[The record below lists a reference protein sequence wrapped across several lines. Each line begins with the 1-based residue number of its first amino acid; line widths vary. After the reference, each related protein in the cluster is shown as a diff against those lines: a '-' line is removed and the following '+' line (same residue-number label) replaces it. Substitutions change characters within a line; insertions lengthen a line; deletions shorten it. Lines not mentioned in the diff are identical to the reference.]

1 LTGMKS
7 LFFKLLSLSLFS
19 FSLGVLVH
27 SWGMN
32 PQQAL
37 SIGIFSASILGT
49 LFFWD
54 FRLSFAFIGTSVL
67 LMTKTIDLE
76 HVIEFSSLEV
86 ILFLVGMMVI
96 IGLLKDCGVFS
107 WIVSLILRI
116 PRLTGRKFVFS
127 IAVISALLACTI
139 DEVTSIIFMV
149 VAVLEVCDYFEV
161 NPVPFVIISVLATN
175 IGSAAT
181 VLGNPIGILIA
192 SKSGLTFEDFIV
204 KAFPLAAA
212 CLLVTIF
219 ILLCWYRKP
228 IKFLDEQMERLGA
241 NEILLRLISAPPE
254 KNLKVSLGI
263 FGVMLVFISLHHRM
277 EIAWGLPPNTV
288 LLVVPLVASGLV
300 MIWQHH
306 KARKYI
312 EKDVEWWTLLFFLLL
327 FVQAGTL
334 KYTGAT
340 VFIAKH
346 MLQATGNNL
355 NLLIS
360 SMLWVSTIGS
370 SILDNVVLVAAFIPI
385 VQGFQSLNINLQPLW
400 WALLFGGCLGGNIT
414 LIGSTAN
421 IVAIGIV
428 EKEKRVKI
436 SFLTW
441 FWVGLSV
448 GLVTTLIVMAALILL
463 PFYR

>member
-1 LTGMKS
+1 MKS
-7 LFFKLLSLSLFS
+7 FSLKLLSLFLLA
-19 FSLGVLVH
+19 FSLG
-27 SWGMN
+27 SCASFSGMN
-32 PQQAL
+32 AHQSL

-54 FRLSFAFIGTSVL
+54 FRLSFAFIGTSFL

-76 HVIEFSSLEV
+76 HVLEFSSLEV

-96 IGLLKDCGVFS
+96 IGLLKDSGVFV

-116 PRLTGRKFVFS
+116 PKLTGKKFVLL
-127 IAVISALLACTI
+127 IALLSALLACTV

-149 VAVLEVCDYFEV
+149 AAILEICDYFEV
-161 NPVPFVIISVLATN
+161 NPTPFVIISVLATN

-204 KAFPLAAA
+204 KAFPLALV
-212 CLLVTIF
+212 CLIVTIF
-219 ILLCWYRKP
+219 ILLFWYRKS
-228 IKFLDEQMERLGA
+228 IKHLDEQMKKLGA
-241 NEILLRLISAPPE
+241 NEILIKLISIPPE
-254 KNLKVSLGI
+254 KSLKISLGI
-263 FGVMLVFISLHHRM
+263 FGLMLVFISLHHRM
-277 EIAWGLPPNTV
+277 EVVWSLPPNTV
-288 LLVVPLVASGLV
+288 LLVVPLVTSGLV
-300 MIWQHH
+300 MIWKHH

-340 VFIAKH
+340 VFIAEH
-346 MLQATGNNL
+346 LLSATGNNL
-355 NLLIS
+355 NLLTGA
-360 SMLWVSTIGS
+360 MLWISTLGS
-370 SILDNVVLVAAFIPI
+370 SVLDNVVLVAAFIPV
-385 VQGFQSLNINLQPLW
+385 VQGFQNLNISLQPLW

-421 IVAIGIV
+421 IVAIGIL
-428 EKEKRVKI
+428 EKEKHIKI
-436 SFLTW
+436 SFLDW
-441 FWVGLSV
+441 FRVGLTV
-448 GLVTTLIVMAALILL
+448 GLVTALMVMAALIFL

>member
-1 LTGMKS
+1 MKS
-7 LFFKLLSLSLFS
+7 LALKLCSLFFLSLW
-19 FSLGVLVH
+19 LGFYAN
-27 SWGMN
+27 SSGMSAH
-32 PQQAL
+32 QAL
-37 SIGIFSASILGT
+37 SISIFSASILGT

-54 FRLSFAFIGTSVL
+54 FRLSFAFIGTSIL

-96 IGLLKDCGVFS
+96 IGLLKDSGVFA
-107 WIVSLILRI
+107 WLVSLILRI
-116 PRLTGRKFVFS
+116 PRLTGRKFVV
-127 IAVISALLACTI
+127 IIGLISALLACTI

-149 VAVLEVCDYFEV
+149 VAVLEICDYFEV
-161 NPVPFVIISVLATN
+161 DPVPFVIISVLATN
-175 IGSAAT
+175 IGSSAT

-192 SKSGLTFEDFIV
+192 SKSGLSFEDFIV
-204 KAFPLAAA
+204 KAFPLAVI
-212 CLLVTIF
+212 CLLVTVS
-219 ILLCWYRKP
+219 ILLFWYKKQ
-228 IKFLDEQMERLGA
+228 IKHLDGQMRRLGA
-241 NEILLRLISAPPE
+241 NEILIKLISVPPE
-254 KNLKVSLGI
+254 KNLKINLGI
-263 FGVMLVFISLHHRM
+263 FAVMLIFISLHRRM
-277 EIAWGLPPNTV
+277 EIIWGLPANTV
-288 LLVVPLVASGLV
+288 LLVVPLITSGLV
-300 MIWQHH
+300 MIWKHN

-312 EKDVEWWTLLFFLLL
+312 ERDVEWWTLLFFLLL

-346 MLQATGNNL
+346 LLSACGNSMDF
-355 NLLIS
+355 LIS
-360 SMLWVSTIGS
+360 AMLWISAIGS
-370 SILDNVVLVAAFIPI
+370 SILDNVVLVAAFIPV

-421 IVAIGIV
+421 IVAIGLV

-436 SFLTW
+436 SFLNW
-441 FWVGLSV
+441 FWVGLAV
-448 GLVTTLIVMAALILL
+448 GLLTTLIVMAALIFV

>member
-1 LTGMKS
+1 MKS
-7 LFFKLLSLSLFS
+7 LFFKLFFLSLLSIC
-19 FSLGVLVH
+19 LGGYAHYL
-27 SWGMN
+27 GMN
-32 PQQAL
+32 THQAL
-37 SIGIFSASILGT
+37 SISIFSASILGT

-96 IGLLKDCGVFS
+96 IGLLKDCGVFV

-116 PRLTGRKFVFS
+116 PRLSGRKFALL
-127 IAVISALLACTI
+127 IATISALLACTV

-149 VAVLEVCDYFEV
+149 VAVLEICDYFEI
-161 NPVPFVIISVLATN
+161 NPTPFVIISVLSTN

-204 KAFPLAAA
+204 KAFPLALL
-212 CLLVTIF
+212 CLLASIS
-219 ILLCWYRKP
+219 ILLFWYRKS
-228 IKFLDEQMERLGA
+228 IKALDEQMQRLGA
-241 NEILLRLISAPPE
+241 NEILIRLISVPPE
-254 KNLKVSLGI
+254 RDLKISLGI

-277 EIAWGLPPNTV
+277 EIAWGLSANTV

-300 MIWQHH
+300 MIWKHY

-346 MLQATGNNL
+346 MLAATGNNL

-360 SMLWVSTIGS
+360 AMLWVSTIGS
-370 SILDNVVLVAAFIPI
+370 SILDNVVLVAAFIPV

-421 IVAIGIV
+421 IVAIGIL
-428 EKEKRVKI
+428 EKEKRIKI
-436 SFLTW
+436 TFLTW

-448 GLVTTLIVMAALILL
+448 GLVTTLIVMAALIFL

>member
-1 LTGMKS
+1 MKS
-7 LFFKLLSLSLFS
+7 LFFKLCSLF
-19 FSLGVLVH
+19 FISLCLGLYAK
-27 SWGMN
+27 SAGMDGR
-32 PQQAL
+32 QAL
-37 SIGIFSASILGT
+37 SIAIFSASILGT

-96 IGLLKDCGVFS
+96 IGLLKDSGVFA

-116 PRLTGRKFVFS
+116 PRLSGKKFALT
-127 IAVISALLACTI
+127 IALISALLACAI

-149 VAVLEVCDYFEV
+149 VAVMEICDYFEV
-161 NPVPFVIISVLATN
+161 TPVPFVIISVLATN

-192 SKSGLTFEDFIV
+192 SKSGLSFEDFIV
-204 KAFPLAAA
+204 KAFPLAAI
-212 CLLVTIF
+212 CLVVTVF
-219 ILLCWYRKP
+219 ILLFWYRKS
-228 IKFLDEQMERLGA
+228 IKFLDEQMQRLGA
-241 NEILLRLISAPPE
+241 NDILIRLISVPPE
-254 KNLKVSLGI
+254 KNLKINLGI
-263 FGVMLVFISLHHRM
+263 FFSMLIFISLHRRLEM
-277 EIAWGLPPNTV
+277 LWDLPANTV

-300 MIWQHH
+300 MIWKHH

-340 VFIAKH
+340 MFIAEH
-346 MLQATGNNL
+346 MLAACGNSL
-355 NLLIS
+355 ALLTS
-360 SMLWVSTIGS
+360 SILWIGALGS
-370 SILDNVVLVAAFIPI
+370 SVLDNVVLVAAFIPV
-385 VQGFQSLNINLQPLW
+385 VQGFQHLNVNLQPLW

-421 IVAIGIV
+421 IVAIGIL
-428 EKEKRVKI
+428 EKEKHIKI
-436 SFLTW
+436 SFFHW
-441 FWVGLSV
+441 FWVGLTV
-448 GLVTTLIVMAALILL
+448 GLVTTFIVMAVLL
-463 PFYR
+463 LAPFYR

>member
-1 LTGMKS
+1 MKS
-7 LFFKLLSLSLFS
+7 LSLKLLSLFLLA
-19 FSLGVLVH
+19 FSLG
-27 SWGMN
+27 SCARFSGMTAH
-32 PQQAL
+32 QAL
-37 SIGIFSASILGT
+37 SVGIFSASILGT

-67 LMTKTIDLE
+67 LVTNTIDLE
-76 HVIEFSSLEV
+76 HIIEFSSLEV

-96 IGLLKDCGVFS
+96 IGLLKDSGVFA

-116 PRLTGRKFVFS
+116 PKLTGRKFVFF
-127 IAVISALLACTI
+127 IAILSALLAGMV

-149 VAVLEVCDYFEV
+149 VAVLEICDYFEV
-161 NPVPFVIISVLATN
+161 NPTPFVIISVLATN

-204 KAFPLAAA
+204 KAFPLALI
-212 CLLVTIF
+212 CLIVAII
-219 ILLCWYRKP
+219 ILLFWYRKS
-228 IKFLDEQMERLGA
+228 IKLLNEQMQRLGA
-241 NEILLRLISAPPE
+241 NDMLIKLISVPPE
-254 KNLKVSLGI
+254 KNLKISIGI
-263 FGVMLVFISLHHRM
+263 FGVMLILLSLHRRM
-277 EIAWGLPPNTV
+277 ELLWGLPANTL
-288 LLVVPLVASGLV
+288 LLVVPLVSSGAV
-300 MIWQHH
+300 MIWKHQ
-306 KARKYI
+306 KARKFI

-340 VFIAKH
+340 VFIAQH
-346 MLQATGNNL
+346 ILSATANNFNFL
-355 NLLIS
+355 TSAILWIS
-360 SMLWVSTIGS
+360 AIGS
-370 SILDNVVLVAAFIPI
+370 SVLDNVVLVAAFIPV
-385 VQGFQSLNINLQPLW
+385 VQGFASLNVNIQSLW

-421 IVAIGIV
+421 IVAIGLL
-428 EKEKRVKI
+428 EKEKRIKI
-436 SFLTW
+436 NFFDW

-448 GLVTTLIVMAALILL
+448 GLVTTFIVMAALIFI

>member
-1 LTGMKS
+1 MKS
-7 LFFKLLSLSLFS
+7 LIFKLISLFLLA
-19 FSLGVLVH
+19 FSLGACA
-27 SWGMN
+27 SFSGMN
-32 PQQAL
+32 AHQAL

-54 FRLSFAFIGTSVL
+54 FRLSFAFIGTSIL

-96 IGLLKDCGVFS
+96 IGLLKDSGVFA

-116 PRLTGRKFVFS
+116 SKLSGKKFVLLIGFL
-127 IAVISALLACTI
+127 SALLACAV

-149 VAVLEVCDYFEV
+149 AAVLEICDYFEI
-161 NPVPFVIISVLATN
+161 NPTPFVIISVLATN

-192 SKSGLTFEDFIV
+192 SKSGLTFEDFIA
-204 KAFPLAAA
+204 KAFPLALF
-212 CLLVTIF
+212 CLVVTIF
-219 ILLCWYRKP
+219 ILLFWYRKS
-228 IKFLDEQMERLGA
+228 IKFLDAQIKKLGA
-241 NEILLRLISAPPE
+241 NEMLIRLISVPPE
-254 KNLKVSLGI
+254 KNLKISLAI
-263 FGVMLVFISLHHRM
+263 FGVMLIFISLHHRM

-288 LLVVPLVASGLV
+288 LLVVPLVASGAV
-300 MIWQHH
+300 MIWKHQR
-306 KARKYI
+306 ARKFI

-346 MLQATGNNL
+346 MLAATGNNL

-370 SILDNVVLVAAFIPI
+370 SILDNVVLVAAFIPV
-385 VQGFQSLNINLQPLW
+385 VQGFQSLNMNLQPLW

-421 IVAIGIV
+421 IVAIGIL

-441 FWVGLSV
+441 FWVGLAV
-448 GLVTTLIVMAALILL
+448 GLVTTLIVMAALIFL

>member
-1 LTGMKS
+1 MKS
-7 LFFKLLSLSLFS
+7 LSLKLLSLLLLS
-19 FSLGVLVH
+19 FSLGACANF
-27 SWGMN
+27 SGMN
-32 PQQAL
+32 AHQAL

-67 LMTKTIDLE
+67 LMTKTVDLE

-96 IGLLKDCGVFS
+96 IGLLKDSGVFA

-116 PRLTGRKFVFS
+116 PKLTGRKFVLL
-127 IAVISALLACTI
+127 IGILSAILACTV

-149 VAVLEVCDYFEV
+149 VAVLEICDYFEV

-192 SKSGLTFEDFIV
+192 SKSGLTFEDFII
-204 KAFPLAAA
+204 KALPLALL
-212 CLLVTIF
+212 CLIITLF
-219 ILLCWYRKP
+219 ILLFWYRKP
-228 IKFLDEQMERLGA
+228 IKFLEEQMQRLGA
-241 NEILLRLISAPPE
+241 NEILIRLIAVPPE
-254 KNLKVSLGI
+254 RDLKISLGI
-263 FGVMLVFISLHHRM
+263 FGIMLVFISLHHRM
-277 EIAWGLPPNTV
+277 ELAWGLPANTV

-300 MIWQHH
+300 MIWKYS

-340 VFIAKH
+340 IFIAKH
-346 MLQATGNNL
+346 MLAVTGNNL
-355 NLLIS
+355 NLLTAAI
-360 SMLWVSTIGS
+360 LWISTIGS
-370 SILDNVVLVAAFIPI
+370 SVLDNVVLVAAFVPI
-385 VQGFQSLNINLQPLW
+385 VQGFQSLNMNLQPLW

-421 IVAIGIV
+421 IVAIGIL
-428 EKEKRVKI
+428 EKEDRIKI
-436 SFLTW
+436 TFLNW
-441 FWVGLSV
+441 FWVGLTV
-448 GLVTTLIVMAALILL
+448 GLITAFIVMLALIFL

>member
-1 LTGMKS
+1 
-7 LFFKLLSLSLFS
+7 
-19 FSLGVLVH
+19 
-27 SWGMN
+27 MN
-32 PQQAL
+32 AHQAL
-37 SIGIFSASILGT
+37 SISIFSASILGT

-67 LMTKTIDLE
+67 LMTKTVDLE
-76 HVIEFSSLEV
+76 HILEFSSLEV

-96 IGLLKDCGVFS
+96 IGLLKDSGVFA

-116 PRLTGRKFVFS
+116 PKLTGKKFVL
-127 IAVISALLACTI
+127 IIGVLSAFLACTI

-149 VAVLEVCDYFEV
+149 VAVLEICDYFEV
-161 NPVPFVIISVLATN
+161 NPIPFVIISVLATN
-175 IGSAAT
+175 IGSSAT

-192 SKSGLTFEDFIV
+192 SKSGLSFEDFLV
-204 KAFPLAAA
+204 KAFPLAAL
-212 CLLVTIF
+212 CLLVTVL
-219 ILLCWYRKP
+219 ILLFWYRKP
-228 IKFLDEQMERLGA
+228 IKFLDEQIQRLGA
-241 NEILLRLISAPPE
+241 NEILVRLISVPPE
-254 KNLKVSLGI
+254 TSLKINLGI
-263 FGVMLVFISLHHRM
+263 FVTMLIFISLHRRM
-277 EIAWGLPPNTV
+277 EIAWGLPANTV

-300 MIWQHH
+300 MIWKHH

-340 VFIAKH
+340 EFIAKH
-346 MLQATGNNL
+346 MLAACGNSL
-355 NLLIS
+355 DLLITA
-360 SMLWVSTIGS
+360 MLWISAIGS
-370 SILDNVVLVAAFIPI
+370 SILDNVVLVAAFIPV

-421 IVAIGIV
+421 IVAIGIL
-428 EKEKRVKI
+428 EKEKRIKI
-436 SFLTW
+436 TFLNW

-448 GLVTTLIVMAALILL
+448 GLITTLIVMIALIFL

>member
-1 LTGMKS
+1 MKS
-7 LFFKLLSLSLFS
+7 LSLKLLALFLLA
-19 FSLGVLVH
+19 FSLGACA
-27 SWGMN
+27 SFSGMN
-32 PQQAL
+32 AHQAL

-96 IGLLKDCGVFS
+96 IGLLKDSGVFA

-116 PRLTGRKFVFS
+116 PKLTGRKFVLL
-127 IAVISALLACTI
+127 IACLSALLACTV

-149 VAVLEVCDYFEV
+149 VAVLEICDYFEV
-161 NPVPFVIISVLATN
+161 NPVPFIIISVLATN

-192 SKSGLTFEDFIV
+192 SKSGLTFEDFIA
-204 KAFPLAAA
+204 KAFPLALL
-212 CLLVTIF
+212 CLVVAIS
-219 ILLCWYRKP
+219 ILLFWYRRS
-228 IKFLDEQMERLGA
+228 ISFLDQQMRKLVA
-241 NEILLRLISAPPE
+241 NEILIKLISVPPD
-254 KNLKVSLGI
+254 KSLKMSLGI
-263 FGVMLVFISLHHRM
+263 FGLVLIFISLHHRL
-277 EIAWGLPPNTV
+277 EIFWGLPANTV

-300 MIWQHH
+300 MIWKHQ

-327 FVQAGTL
+327 FIQAGTL

-340 VFIAKH
+340 IFIAKH
-346 MLQATGNNL
+346 MLAATGSNL
-355 NLLIS
+355 NFLTTAILWIS
-360 SMLWVSTIGS
+360 ALGS
-370 SILDNVVLVAAFIPI
+370 SVLDNVVLVAAFIPV
-385 VQGFQSLNINLQPLW
+385 VQGFGSLNINLQPLW

-421 IVAIGIV
+421 IVAIGIL
-428 EKEKRVKI
+428 EKEKRLKI
-436 SFLTW
+436 SFLDW
-441 FWVGLSV
+441 FCVGATV
-448 GLVTTLIVMAALILL
+448 GLVTTLIVMAALVFL

>member
-1 LTGMKS
+1 MKS
-7 LFFKLLSLSLFS
+7 LSLKLLSLFLLA
-19 FSLGVLVH
+19 FSLGACA
-27 SWGMN
+27 SFAGMN
-32 PQQAL
+32 AHQAL

-96 IGLLKDCGVFS
+96 IGLLKDSGVFA

-116 PRLTGRKFVFS
+116 PKLTGKKFVLIIGFL
-127 IAVISALLACTI
+127 SALLACTV

-149 VAVLEVCDYFEV
+149 VAVLEICDYFEV

-192 SKSGLTFEDFIV
+192 SKSGLTFEDFIT
-204 KAFPLAAA
+204 KAFPLALL
-212 CLLVTIF
+212 CLVATIL
-219 ILLCWYRKP
+219 ILLFWYRKS
-228 IKFLDEQMERLGA
+228 IKFLDEQMKRLGA
-241 NEILLRLISAPPE
+241 NEILIRLISVPPE
-254 KNLKVSLGI
+254 KNLKLSLGI
-263 FGVMLVFISLHHRM
+263 FGVMLIFISLHHRM
-277 EIAWGLPPNTV
+277 EIAWGLPANTV

-300 MIWQHH
+300 MIWKHH

-346 MLQATGNNL
+346 MLAATGNNL
-355 NLLIS
+355 NLLTAA
-360 SMLWVSTIGS
+360 MLWISAIGS
-370 SILDNVVLVAAFIPI
+370 SVLDNVVLVAAFIPV
-385 VQGFQSLNINLQPLW
+385 VQGFQNLNMNLQPLW

-421 IVAIGIV
+421 IVAIGIL
-428 EKEKRVKI
+428 EKEKRLKI
-436 SFLTW
+436 SFLDW
-441 FWVGLSV
+441 FRVGVIVGLT
-448 GLVTTLIVMAALILL
+448 TTLIVMAALLFL

>member
-1 LTGMKS
+1 MKI
-7 LFFKLLSLSLFS
+7 LFFKLLSLFLLS
-19 FSLGVLVH
+19 FCLGICAN
-27 SWGMN
+27 SFGMN
-32 PQQAL
+32 AHQAL

-96 IGLLKDCGVFS
+96 IGLLKDCGVFA

-116 PRLTGRKFVFS
+116 PRLSGRKFAFFVA
-127 IAVISALLACTI
+127 IISALLACTI

-149 VAVLEVCDYFEV
+149 VAVLEICDYFEV

-204 KAFPLAAA
+204 KAFPLCVV
-212 CLLVTIF
+212 CLLAAISI
-219 ILLCWYRKP
+219 ILFWYRKQ
-228 IKFLDEQMERLGA
+228 IKLMHGQIERLGA
-241 NEILLRLISAPPE
+241 NEMLIRLISVPAE
-254 KNLKVSLGI
+254 KDLKISLWI
-263 FGVMLVFISLHHRM
+263 FGIMLVFISLHHRM
-277 EIAWGLPPNTV
+277 EIAWGLPANTV
-288 LLVVPLVASGLV
+288 LLVVPLVTSGLV
-300 MIWQHH
+300 MIWRHH

-346 MLQATGNNL
+346 MLALTGNNL
-355 NLLIS
+355 NFLVS
-360 SMLWVSTIGS
+360 SMLWVSAIGS
-370 SILDNVVLVAAFIPI
+370 SILDNVVLVAAFIPV
-385 VQGFQSLNINLQPLW
+385 VQGFQSLNMNLQPLW

-428 EKEKRVKI
+428 EKEKRIKI

-448 GLVTTLIVMAALILL
+448 GLVTILIVTAALVFL